1 MSAAPR
7 LRLAILISGAGSNMM
22 AIARACAAGQVAA
35 EIGVVISDQ
44 AAAPGL
50 QRAREAQIA
59 TKVIDAAEFRSDSGF
74 DRAGFEDALE
84 DAINDCHAELVVLA
98 GFMRVLSAG
107 FVARY
112 AGRLVNIHPSLLP
125 RYKGLDTHA
134 RVLASGDRT
143 HGATVHYVTRELDGG
158 PGVLQAEVP
167 VLPSD
172 DVASLSA
179 RVHEVEHII
188 YPQVIGWIAAGRLRW
203 NGGAPTL
210 DDVRLDKPA
219 QQQ

>member
-1 MSAAPR
+1 MNVASR
-7 LRLAILISGAGSNMM
+7 LRLAILISGAGTNML
-22 AIARACAAGQVAA
+22 AIARACASGQIAA
-35 EIGVVISDQ
+35 QVRVVISDQ
-44 AAAPGL
+44 PEAQGL
-50 QRAREAQIA
+50 QRARELGIE
-59 TKVIDAAEFRSDSGF
+59 TRVIDAAGFRSGGRF
-74 DRAGFEDALE
+74 DRAGFEDALA
-84 DAINDCHAELVVLA
+84 DAIDEGHAELVVLA
-98 GFMRVLSAG
+98 GFMRILSAG

-112 AGRLVNIHPSLLP
+112 AGRLLNIHPSLLP

-134 RVLASGDRT
+134 RVLASDDT
-143 HGATVHYVTRELDGG
+143 AHGATVHYVTPELDGG

-210 DDVRLDKPA
+210 DGVRLDNPA
-219 QQQ
+219 KQQ